1 MDRADGSLGY
11 CSRCA
16 REVPLMRPWPG
27 FRWLKR
33 AWYAGL
39 LVVLALMPIILS
51 EITVLLPM
59 AMIFAVAGGPV
70 LSLAAQ
76 PVTCKTCGAVVPGL
90 KATSDSRRIH

>member
-1 MDRADGSLGY
+1 MDQPGAPLGY

-16 REVPLMRPWPG
+16 REVLLLRPWPG
-27 FRWLKR
+27 FRWLKH

-59 AMIFAVAGGPV
+59 AMLFAAAGGPV
-70 LSLAAQ
+70 LALASQ
-76 PVTCKTCGAVVPGL
+76 STTCRECGAIVELTAKSG
-90 KATSDSRRIH
+90 SRRTR

>member
-1 MDRADGSLGY
+1 MEPPQGTRGY
-11 CSRCA
+11 CARCA
-16 REVPLMRPWPG
+16 RDVSLLRPWPG

-39 LVVLALMPIILS
+39 LLVVALMPIILS

-59 AMIFAVAGGPV
+59 AMVFAVAGGPV

-76 PVTCKTCGAVVPGL
+76 PTTCRECGAAIDT
-90 KATSDSRRIH
+90 KAGSERRAL

>member
-1 MDRADGSLGY
+1 MDQAPGALGY

-16 REVPLMRPWPG
+16 RDVSLLRPWPG

-33 AWYAGL
+33 VWYVGL
-39 LVVLALMPIILS
+39 LGVVALMPIILS

-59 AMIFAVAGGPV
+59 AMVFAVAGGPV

-76 PVTCKTCGAVVPGL
+76 PTTCRECGAAVDG
-90 KATSDSRRIH
+90 KAGARSKAH